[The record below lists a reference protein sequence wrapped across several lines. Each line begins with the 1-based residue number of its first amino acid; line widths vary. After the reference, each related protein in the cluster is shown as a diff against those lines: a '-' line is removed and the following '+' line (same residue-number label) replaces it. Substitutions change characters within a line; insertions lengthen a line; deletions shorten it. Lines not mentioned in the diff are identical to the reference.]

1 MTTMTV
7 DQAQRFLARHKR
19 ARAGN
24 SSPGFVPIEV
34 AGKVIDA
41 SDYYESLRR
50 EGVRESSAALNTDW
64 AVEEY
69 CYRLREARLALRMMA
84 MEVTA

>member
-24 SSPGFVPIEV
+24 SPGFVPIEV

-64 AVEEY
+64 AVEDY
-69 CYRLREARLALRMMA
+69 CFNLRTARLTVRMMA